1 MVTMLLLL
9 LPSAITAAVAD
20 TTIAA
25 KTTAGGVTIPSP
37 SLSPVLSC
45 PVPLP
50 PYQTFQLWHCT
61 PLPAWA
67 TGRKRHAR

>member
-1 MVTMLLLL
+1 MVTMLLL

-37 SLSPVLSC
+37 SLSPVSLSC
-45 PVPLP
+45 PVPLS